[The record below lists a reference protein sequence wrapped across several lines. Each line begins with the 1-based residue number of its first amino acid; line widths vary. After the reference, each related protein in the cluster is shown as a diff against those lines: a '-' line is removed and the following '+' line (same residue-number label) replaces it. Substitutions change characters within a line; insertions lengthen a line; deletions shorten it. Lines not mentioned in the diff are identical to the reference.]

1 LSADLRVELSA
12 VCFARGHREI
22 FRDLSCGFPRGEISV
37 VLGGSGSGKS
47 TLLRLIGGLS
57 RPDSGRIQV
66 AGREITQL
74 SERAL
79 FEVRDQ
85 IGMLFQYG
93 ALLDSLTVFDN
104 VALPLR
110 EHSQLSEAEIQAE
123 VRRRLDSVGLENAEA
138 LRPGQLSGGMRRRAG
153 LARAIVTD
161 PEILLCD
168 EPMSGLD
175 PLNVRRIEQ
184 LLVRLNQELGLTLI
198 VTSHHIPS
206 ALRMAHQL
214 VFLVDGGVLSGT
226 RAEMLALRDERFR
239 EFLTAE
245 LGDEVDALGAQGA
258 PAAQAGAAASGAG
271 TGA

>member
-1 LSADLRVELSA
+1 MSADLRVELSA
-12 VCFARGHREI
+12 VCFSRGRSEI

-57 RPDSGRIQV
+57 RPDSGRISV
-66 AGREITQL
+66 AGHELTAL
-74 SERAL
+74 SESGL
-79 FEVRDQ
+79 FAVRDKL
-85 IGMLFQYG
+85 GMLFQHG
-93 ALLDSLTVFDN
+93 ALLDSLSLFDN

-110 EHSQLSEAEIQAE
+110 EHSQLSEPEIDRE
-123 VRRRLDSVGLENAEA
+123 VRRRLASVGLEGSEA
-138 LRPGQLSGGMRRRAG
+138 LRPGQLSGGMSRRAG

-175 PLNVRRIEQ
+175 PLNVRRVES
-184 LLVRLNQELGLTLI
+184 LLLRMNQELGLTLI

-206 ALRMAHQL
+206 ALRMAHRL
-214 VFLVDGGVLSGT
+214 VFLDGGRALAGT
-226 RAEMLALRDERFR
+226 RAEMLALRDTKFR

-245 LGDEVDALGAQGA
+245 LGDALEALGGGGA
-258 PAAQAGAAASGAG
+258 PGVSAAASRAASGAG
-271 TGA
+271 A